1 VSSRLR
7 DEWGRHDTL
16 ETMARHFSMIRDF
29 HFADLLTLANGACG
43 TAAILLAMDYMREG
57 SSAKLYAGG
66 ASVVLALVFD
76 VADGRVARWRHRAS
90 AMGREL
96 DSLADVISFGVAPAA
111 LGFAAGLTGLLD
123 ILALLYFVCCGI
135 SRLARY
141 NITAEA
147 MSAES
152 GKVTHFEGTPI
163 PSSVLLVVLLL
174 ALTWA
179 GLSGPELPGG
189 IVSVSGYDLH
199 LLSLLYVL
207 SGSLMISKTLH
218 IPKP

>member
-1 VSSRLR
+1 M
-7 DEWGRHDTL
+7 T
-16 ETMARHFSMIRDF
+16 RHFSMIRDF

-57 SSAKLYAGG
+57 SSDKLYAGG
-66 ASVVLALVFD
+66 TFVVLALAFD

-111 LGFAAGLTGLLD
+111 LGFAAGLTSLLD
-123 ILALLYFVCCGI
+123 ALALLYFVCCGI

-147 MSAES
+147 MSAET
-152 GKVTHFEGTPI
+152 GKVSYFEGTPI

-179 GLSGPELPGG
+179 GLSGPALPGG

-199 LLSLLYVL
+199 LLSLLYVV